1 MCLSDTDRADQRL
14 SAVECG
20 GVDDV
25 PADELAAVD
34 SALSARVPDTTTDR
48 PGGTG
53 TDEKTDGKVDE
64 DSDHVNGGSFESVR
78 FQSV

>member
-1 MCLSDTDRADQRL
+1 MSMTDTDRADRRL
-14 SAVECG
+14 STVECG

-34 SALSARVPDTTTDR
+34 SVRSARVPDTTTDR

-53 TDEKTDGKVDE
+53 TDEKTDGRGDE
-64 DSDHVNGGSFESVR
+64 DGKLLESFRFRSV
-78 FQSV
+78 